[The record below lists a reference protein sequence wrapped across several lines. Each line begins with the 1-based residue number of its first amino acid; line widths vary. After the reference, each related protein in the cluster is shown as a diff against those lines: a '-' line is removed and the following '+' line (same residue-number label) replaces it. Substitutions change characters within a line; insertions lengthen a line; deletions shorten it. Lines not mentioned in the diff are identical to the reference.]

1 MDIQLYDAGH
11 RSEVTATRIS
21 VIIVNYNGKE
31 DLRRCLAA
39 LQIATIPAEVIVV
52 DNASKDG
59 SADMVRTNFPEV
71 RLLEPG
77 KNLYFCAGN
86 NYGVNAATGDY
97 ALLLNPD
104 TVIPPDALET
114 LVNFMDGHPDYAG
127 ATLQLRYPNGE
138 IQRTCSRIPTYSY
151 LLLTQTVLQFVF
163 QSARER
169 AENHHWYYD
178 ENWDRTT
185 DFDVE
190 AIPGSCTLMRR
201 EDLRLS
207 DHLLLYFNEDDL
219 ARRFRGQRFRF
230 LAAPPIEHREKSVT
244 RSAIAT
250 RLYFRDLIAYCTLHH
265 GRIQA
270 ALIWL
275 LSRPLE
281 WVIRW
286 RLRKAAG

>member
-1 MDIQLYDAGH
+1 
-11 RSEVTATRIS
+11 VTAARIS
-21 VIIVNYNGKE
+21 VIIVNYNGRD
-31 DLRRCLAA
+31 DLRRCLTA
-39 LQIATIPAEVIVV
+39 LRAATIPAEVIVV
-52 DNASKDG
+52 DNASSDG
-59 SADMVRTNFPEV
+59 SAGMVGAEFSEIT
-71 RLLEPG
+71 LLEPG

-86 NYGVNAATGDY
+86 NYGVEKASGEY

-104 TVIPPDALET
+104 TVPPPDALET
-114 LVNFMDGHPDYAG
+114 LVNFMDSHPDYAG
-127 ATLQLRYPNGE
+127 ATMQLRYPNGD
-138 IQRTCSRIPTYSY
+138 IQRTCSRIPTYTY
-151 LLLTQTVLQFVF
+151 LLLTQTVLQFMF
-163 QSARER
+163 QSARKR

-178 ENWDRTT
+178 EGWDRTT

-219 ARRFRGQRFRF
+219 ARRFRGRKFRF

-244 RSAIAT
+244 RSAAAT
-250 RLYFRDLIAYCTLHH
+250 RLYFRDLITYCTLHH
-265 GRIQA
+265 GRIRA

-281 WVIRW
+281 WAIRW
-286 RLRKAAG
+286 RLRKPAG